1 MFMFRERTSVPVHIV
16 SVWSFSVEAIMYMF
30 LKGVSVPVHIVS
42 VWSFSVEA
50 IIYMFLNGVFV
61 LVHIVILF
69 GRFEWKR
76 ICTRFLL
83 FVGYNYAHSVNRNK
97 QLISVTHQIGSCS

>member
-1 MFMFRERTSVPVHIV
+1 MFMFREGVAVLVHIV

-30 LKGVSVPVHIVS
+30 LTG
-42 VWSFSVEA
+42 A
-50 IIYMFLNGVFV
+50 AV

-83 FVGYNYAHSVNRNK
+83 FVRYNYAQSVNRNK
-97 QLISVTHQIGSCS
+97 QLISVTHEIGSCS